1 MFIQDKYSVGRFPN
15 IHAYHNSFWEVA
27 NHGITPGLMVEIVKS
42 TLIHVS
48 GMGSHNECVEGKLK
62 SDLD

>member
-1 MFIQDKYSVGRFPN
+1 MAASQTFMQS
-15 IHAYHNSFWEVA
+15 HNSFWEVA

-42 TLIHVS
+42 ILTDFF
-48 GMGSHNECVEGKLK
+48 GMGSYNECVEGKLK